1 MLKNLEKFI
10 TDDDV
15 HGVLPVTNNFKIDNF
30 LKHCQNAAEN
40 YMYKL
45 VGQRFLQEI
54 IDDKPRNE
62 EVRYYTKS
70 ALIYF
75 AASSFSDTGGLKI
88 TNEGIKEHQDETQKP
103 VRLEVLSNFN
113 RQCLKTAHSKMEF
126 LMEYLELNAKKD
138 FFETWK
144 ASSAYTILENSPVK
158 SLAEFQKVIY
168 INNSR
173 IAFLALKTYL
183 QNVWEMDLL
192 EIRNQVENAP
202 INSIQK
208 MTADNYLKQIVC
220 NIAYA
225 KGINDIAV
233 IIEDSIYQI
242 DNRGVN
248 RQSANYISAQQ
259 DIIAK
264 LEQSKL
270 QTANRLQDK
279 LESLLLE
286 WTSNDTTVPFEND
299 KDSNVYFAG

>member
-1 MLKNLEKFI
+1 
-10 TDDDV
+10 
-15 HGVLPVTNNFKIDNF
+15 
-30 LKHCQNAAEN
+30 
-40 YMYKL
+40 
-45 VGQRFLQEI
+45 
-54 IDDKPRNE
+54 
-62 EVRYYTKS
+62 
-70 ALIYF
+70 
-75 AASSFSDTGGLKI
+75 
-88 TNEGIKEHQDETQKP
+88 
-103 VRLEVLSNFN
+103 RLEVLANFN

-173 IAFLALKTYL
+173 IAFLALKTYI

-192 EIRNQVENAP
+192 ELRNQVENAP

-208 MTADNYLKQIVC
+208 MTADSYLKQIVC
-220 NIAYA
+220 NLAYA

-264 LEQSKL
+264 LEKSKL

-279 LESLLLE
+279 LESLLLG

-299 KDSNVYFAG
+299 EESNVYFAG